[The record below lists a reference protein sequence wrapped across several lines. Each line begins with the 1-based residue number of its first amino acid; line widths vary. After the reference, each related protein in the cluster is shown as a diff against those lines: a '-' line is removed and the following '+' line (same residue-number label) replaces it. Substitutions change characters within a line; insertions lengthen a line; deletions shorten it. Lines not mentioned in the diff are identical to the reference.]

1 MEKINVKRIRQLV
14 REVVMSESMAADENQ
29 LKKTVVDA
37 LVSLY
42 FRHEFVPADV
52 VAELATSAQK
62 QIDDINAR
70 AKR

>member
-1 MEKINVKRIRQLV
+1 MEKIIVKRIRQLV
-14 REVVMSESMAADENQ
+14 REVVLAESMSADESK

-52 VAELATSAQK
+52 VAELAASAQE
-62 QIDDINAR
+62 QIDGINAQ

>member
-1 MEKINVKRIRQLV
+1 MEKIIVKRIRQLV
-14 REVVMSESMAADENQ
+14 REVALAESISADEGK

-42 FRHEFVPADV
+42 FRHEFIPADV
-52 VAELATSAQK
+52 VAELAASAQE

>member
-1 MEKINVKRIRQLV
+1 MEKIIVKRIRQLV
-14 REVVMSESMAADENQ
+14 REVALAESMSADESK

-52 VAELATSAQK
+52 VAELAASAQE
-62 QIDDINAR
+62 QIDGINAQ